1 MDINLE
7 GLPAAI
13 ERKCGEVL
21 ATANRIDEIN
31 RRLMAGVNGK
41 TAESGYETEEMEIEY
56 VARQDEFHMAMF
68 ALLEMLGAFGT
79 QASGLAFNGKPVPE
93 I

>member
-31 RRLMAGVNGK
+31 ACSNTCWQFFYHGGRQ
-41 TAESGYETEEMEIEY
+41 
-56 VARQDEFHMAMF
+56 RQDRRI
-68 ALLEMLGAFGT
+68 
-79 QASGLAFNGKPVPE
+79 GL
-93 I
+93 